1 MTWGPLL
8 VPQQFFPLLVTVTLH
23 PSFSTILRTQQR
35 RPILLELCSCNKR
48 LGLQTGI
55 LGERK
60 SQWLMFHWKYTRQVL
75 LIKINL
81 LLHKPAALALVSLP
95 LIETRSHKTRGGGGG
110 ESLASYRLWSQQT
123 WAADNILQV
132 DGLTRVFWFKA
143 TNIESRDY
151 VTAFRNSNPMVQ
163 KITFQLE
170 SVEVFNPL
178 SPCQHHT
185 TIYSRNGRPGT
196 VFSKTAS
203 AFG

>member
-110 ESLASYRLWSQQT
+110 RVWLLTGYEVNKPGQQIIFYKLMVWHVCFGLKQQT
-123 WAADNILQV
+123 
-132 DGLTRVFWFKA
+132 
-143 TNIESRDY
+143 
-151 VTAFRNSNPMVQ
+151 
-163 KITFQLE
+163 
-170 SVEVFNPL
+170 
-178 SPCQHHT
+178 
-185 TIYSRNGRPGT
+185 
-196 VFSKTAS
+196 
-203 AFG
+203 